1 LEPCIIDKIEDML
14 DKKLFSINRI
24 QASENQNHHQNSSD
38 EKLLET
44 FKSAM
49 DLNQGTIGKLL
60 QSKDNENNSII
71 QHFKDTQ
78 KDLIEHVMESEKCL
92 KVTMHQAAQAAAASS
107 DRALFRRYLFLF
119 CLCFV
124 LLFFTT
130 VILTVIFGQ
139 VDALMALVM

>member
-1 LEPCIIDKIEDML
+1 ML

-92 KVTMHQAAQAAAASS
+92 KVSMNQAAQAAAASS
-107 DRALFRRYLFLF
+107 DRALFRYHFLF

-124 LLFFTT
+124 YVLFSYSSP
-130 VILTVIFGQ
+130 L
-139 VDALMALVM
+139 

>member
-1 LEPCIIDKIEDML
+1 
-14 DKKLFSINRI
+14 
-24 QASENQNHHQNSSD
+24 
-38 EKLLET
+38 
-44 FKSAM
+44 M

-92 KVTMHQAAQAAAASS
+92 KVTYHQAAQAAAAASS

>member
-1 LEPCIIDKIEDML
+1 
-14 DKKLFSINRI
+14 
-24 QASENQNHHQNSSD
+24 
-38 EKLLET
+38 
-44 FKSAM
+44 M

-107 DRALFRRYLFLF
+107 DRALFRRYLFF

-130 VILTVIFGQ
+130 LTVIFGQ

>member
-1 LEPCIIDKIEDML
+1 ML

-44 FKSAM
+44 FKSSI

-92 KVTMHQAAQAAAASS
+92 KVSMHQAAASS
-107 DRALFRRYLFLF
+107 DGALFRRYHF
-119 CLCFV
+119 CFV
-124 LLFFTT
+124 YVLFSYSSP
-130 VILTVIFGQ
+130 L
-139 VDALMALVM
+139 